1 MPSFVRDASYA
12 FRDFIRRP
20 GIPIVIVLS
29 LGCAMGL
36 STSMFSFVNTVWLA
50 PWPVHGADELRVVG
64 RRVSVDEWRYL
75 SAQTTSFSGLAA
87 VSDVPAKVYG
97 QTIRLGFV
105 SANYFQVLE
114 APLLLGA
121 GFPGDHDADTGAWNT
136 ALISHRMWQTRFGG
150 AADIVGRVFTLEKL
164 NPRYKGIPITI
175 VGVMGPGFEGTDTT
189 LRTQL
194 WLPLRAMRYFEPYG
208 PAPMRLASQV
218 QVFGRLRAGTF
229 STRAQTEL
237 ATLSGRFRSEQ
248 RLPVAQILLNGTD
261 RYSRSPLPLQTRLA
275 WQSFIIGIV
284 FVTLIACGNVAN
296 LLLARG
302 HARRGEIATR
312 FALGA
317 SRGRLV
323 RQLLTETF
331 VLTLVAAWVGV
342 IIALWLPEAV
352 LRAILQN
359 TLSDLAESMRLTF
372 TVDRRVFLWAL
383 CLSVI
388 ACIAFGLAPALR
400 STDASV
406 SNLIKEAHGNSRR
419 ALKLSLLSYQTIVSV
434 MALAIAGLML
444 RSAPVEQARRIRN
457 SMAGLTVV
465 RLNVPEG
472 TDATQRQ
479 LLFSRVGEQLSAIAG
494 NQSVAGLA
502 GQIQPGI
509 SQSLHVTPE
518 YFTVLQIPYVS
529 GRTFV
534 RSDSANGVVIV
545 NAALAHRFWP
555 GQDAVG
561 KLMPVDDERVWDNR
575 LVGRE
580 VVGVVAD
587 AQTLTPTAYLP
598 AQSGD
603 VQVFLL
609 RASRDRVIRETAA
622 VASQLRSSG
631 TLEVLSGAVWIAP
644 VLGPSFAVAWLTMGF
659 GGMALFLGM
668 IGFFSLLQYAVQQK
682 TREIGIRRALGA
694 EPWHVV
700 RSLIAPAARPLT
712 RGLLFGSGGAAAI
725 GFYMRQVDMPSGVN
739 PIDPLTYA
747 AVAGVLT
754 VAAMAA
760 SYGPARHAI
769 AIEPSKALR
778 FE

>member
-1 MPSFVRDASYA
+1 MPSFLRDVFYA

-29 LGCAMGL
+29 LGSAMGV
-36 STSMFSFVNTVWLA
+36 STSMFSFLNTVWLA
-50 PWPVHGADELRVVG
+50 PWPVYGADELRAVG
-64 RRVSVDEWRYL
+64 RTVSVDEWRYWSEL
-75 SAQTTSFSGLAA
+75 TASFSGLAA
-87 VSDVPAKVYG
+87 GREAAAKVQG
-97 QTIRLGFV
+97 QTINFGFV
-105 SANYFQVLE
+105 SANYFQVLK

-121 GFPGDHDADTGAWNT
+121 GFPDDRDAGTGAWNT
-136 ALISHRMWQTRFGG
+136 AVISHRMWQTRFGA
-150 AADIVGRVFTLEKL
+150 AADIVGRVFTLGKL
-164 NPRYKGIPITI
+164 NPIHKGVSITI

-194 WLPLRAMRYFEPYG
+194 WLPLAAMRYFEPYG
-208 PAPMRLASQV
+208 PTPTPLASQV
-218 QVFGRLRAGTF
+218 QVFGRLRAGTLG
-229 STRAQTEL
+229 TQAQAEL
-237 ATLSGRFRSEQ
+237 ATLSGRFRSEH
-248 RLPVAQILLNGTD
+248 RLPVAQILLHGTD

-275 WQSFIIGIV
+275 WQSLIIGIV
-284 FVTLIACGNVAN
+284 FVTLIACANVAN

-302 HARRGEIATR
+302 HARRCEIATR

-323 RQLLTETF
+323 RQLLTESF
-331 VLTLVAAWVGV
+331 VLTLAAAWVGV

-352 LRAILQN
+352 MRAVLP
-359 TLSDLAESMRLTF
+359 SDLAETMRLTF
-372 TVDRRVFLWAL
+372 TLDRRVFLWAL
-383 CLSVI
+383 CMSLT

-400 STDASV
+400 STDAGV
-406 SNLIKEAHGNSRR
+406 SNAIKEVQGSSRR
-419 ALKLSLLSYQTIVSV
+419 ALKLSLLGYQTIVSV

-444 RSAPVEQARRIRN
+444 RSAPVEQVRRIRD
-457 SMAGLTVV
+457 SMAGLTIV
-465 RLNVPEG
+465 RPNVPDG

-479 LLFSRVGEQLSAIAG
+479 LLFSRVGEQLSAIAE
-494 NQSVAGLA
+494 NQTVAGLA
-502 GQIQPGI
+502 GQIQPGV

-518 YFTVLQIPYVS
+518 FFTVLQIPHVS

-545 NAALAHRFWP
+545 NAAFAHRFWP
-555 GQDAVG
+555 GQDAIG
-561 KLMPVDDERVWDNR
+561 KLVPVDDGRVWDNR

-587 AQTLTPTAYLP
+587 TQKVTPTAYLP
-598 AQSGD
+598 LQSD
-603 VQVFLL
+603 EVRVFLL
-609 RASRDRVIRETAA
+609 RASLDRVMRETVA
-622 VASQLRSSG
+622 VASQSPSSG
-631 TLEVLSGAVWIAP
+631 TLEVLSGVVWIAP
-644 VLGPSFAVAWLTMGF
+644 VLGPSLAIAWVTMGF
-659 GGMALFLGM
+659 GGLALFLGT

-700 RSLIAPAARPLT
+700 RSLLAPAARPLT
-712 RGLLFGSGGAAAI
+712 RGLLFGCAGAAAI

-747 AVAGVLT
+747 TVAWVLT
-754 VAAMAA
+754 IAALAA
-760 SYGPARHAI
+760 SYSPARHAI